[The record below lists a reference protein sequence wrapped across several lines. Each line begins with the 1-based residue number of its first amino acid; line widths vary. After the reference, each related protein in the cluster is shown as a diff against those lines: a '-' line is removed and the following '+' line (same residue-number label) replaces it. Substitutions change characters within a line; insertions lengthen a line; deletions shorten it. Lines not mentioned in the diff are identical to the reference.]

1 MSEKT
6 VMVTKQAEVLT
17 VTLHRPEALN
27 ALNDE
32 MTEELRQVL
41 EAAAADASVRV
52 VVLTGSGRAFC
63 AGGDLNYLE
72 SIAGTAQAKAFI
84 EDVGNLVKIIREMPK
99 PVLAKVHGVAAG
111 AGAPAAVVAVDLTG
125 MLSARIGPM
134 LQSAFTNPAV
144 DRSEL
149 ILGDQER
156 VMLGEHVGALRHLGE
171 IQADA
176 VVQFDGEERSAFDGG
191 R

>member
-72 SIAGTAQAKAFI
+72 SIAGTAEAQ
-84 EDVGNLVKIIREMPK
+84 R
-99 PVLAKVHGVAAG
+99 
-111 AGAPAAVVAVDLTG
+111 
-125 MLSARIGPM
+125 
-134 LQSAFTNPAV
+134 
-144 DRSEL
+144 
-149 ILGDQER
+149 
-156 VMLGEHVGALRHLGE
+156 
-171 IQADA
+171 
-176 VVQFDGEERSAFDGG
+176 
-191 R
+191 